1 MRAADRTTWTLALR
15 LLRGGGRTGALG
27 TGLAVAAA
35 ALCTTLLLLC
45 LAVNA
50 GFQDRAARTDWRGP
64 VRAAEPIAV
73 QAVGTTFHS
82 GRSIIVVDLAPVDGA
97 ARPRPARPPPPRR
110 PRAPPPA
117 GARPRRT
124 PGGPAGGPGGA
135 GPPRGGGGGA

>member
-50 GFQDRAARTDWRGP
+50 GFQERAARTDWRGP

-73 QAVGTTFHS
+73 QAVGTAFHG
-82 GRSIIVVDLAPVDGA
+82 GRPITVVDLAPVDGA
-97 ARPRPARPPPPRR
+97 APPRTALPAPPGLPRFPRPGELWTSPALG
-110 PRAPPPA
+110 ALLDAAPA
-117 GARPRRT
+117 GR
-124 PGGPAGGPGGA
+124 GPVLA
-135 GPPRGGGGGA
+135 